1 MSGYKVLTNKLNC
14 RVDTADKG
22 LVAKRAVKVIVGDRT
37 TISQCEDECGGR
49 VLMVSVPAITVN
61 LKELGFTSCT
71 RGRVRT

>member
-1 MSGYKVLTNKLNC
+1 M
-14 RVDTADKG
+14 
-22 LVAKRAVKVIVGDRT
+22 AKRAVKVIVGDRT

-61 LKELGFTSCT
+61 LKELGFTPCT